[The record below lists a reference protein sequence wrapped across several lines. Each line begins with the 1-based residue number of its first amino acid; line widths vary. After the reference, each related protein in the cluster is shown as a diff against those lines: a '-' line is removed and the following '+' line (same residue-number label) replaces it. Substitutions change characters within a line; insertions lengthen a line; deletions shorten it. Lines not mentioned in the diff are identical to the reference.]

1 MRGRHVIAA
10 VVLLVVI
17 VALVHEPATGQEVT
31 TVPEISTPTASPAGD
46 DLDGE
51 GGSPWVFALLSVV
64 GGATALAILGVQWI
78 RTRPPPPRH
87 RSD

>member
-1 MRGRHVIAA
+1 MRGRDVIAA
-10 VVLLVVI
+10 VVLLGVI
-17 VALVHEPATGQEVT
+17 MASVHEPATGQEAT
-31 TVPEISTPTASPAGD
+31 TVPEISTPIPSPPGD

-51 GGSPWVFALLSVV
+51 GGSPWVFALLSVL
-64 GGATALAILGVQWI
+64 GGATALAILAVQWI

>member
-1 MRGRHVIAA
+1 MKARCVLATVA
-10 VVLLVVI
+10 LLV
-17 VALVHEPATGQEVT
+17 ALAHQPATGQEAT
-31 TVPEISTPTASPAGD
+31 TVPEITTPTESPVGD

>member
-1 MRGRHVIAA
+1 MRARCFIAT
-10 VVLLVVI
+10 VVLLV
-17 VALVHEPATGQEVT
+17 ALVHQPATGQEAT
-31 TVPEISTPTASPAGD
+31 TVPEMTTPTESPAGD

-87 RSD
+87 RSG

>member
-1 MRGRHVIAA
+1 MRGRLLITT
-10 VVLLVVI
+10 VVLM
-17 VALVHEPATGQEVT
+17 VAIMASVHLPASGQEST
-31 TVPEISTPTASPAGD
+31 TVPEISTPTESPVG

-51 GGSPWVFALLSVV
+51 GGSPRVFALLSVL

>member
-1 MRGRHVIAA
+1 MLIAT
-10 VVLLVVI
+10 
-17 VALVHEPATGQEVT
+17 VALMVAVMASVHPPAIGQEPT
-31 TVPEISTPTASPAGD
+31 TVPENSTESPVGD

-51 GGSPWVFALLSVV
+51 GGSPRVFALLSVL
-64 GGATALAILGVQWI
+64 GGATALAILGVQWF

>member
-1 MRGRHVIAA
+1 MRGRSVIAA
-10 VVLLVVI
+10 VVLVMI
-17 VALVHEPATGQEVT
+17 VALVHEPAAGQEAT

-51 GGSPWVFALLSVV
+51 GGSPWVFALLSVL